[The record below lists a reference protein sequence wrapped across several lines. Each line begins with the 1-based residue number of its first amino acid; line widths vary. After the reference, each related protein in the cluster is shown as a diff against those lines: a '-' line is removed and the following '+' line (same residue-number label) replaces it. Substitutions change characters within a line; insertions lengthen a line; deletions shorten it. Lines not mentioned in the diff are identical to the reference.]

1 MFIDLHTHNA
11 EHDERC
17 IKIVSSNTVTSAANT
32 LFSVGIHPWYITN
45 SWQEDIQSIAAIAG
59 DKRVAAIGE
68 CGIDM
73 VKSAAGIETQK
84 EILKAHI
91 AISEKEEKPLIL
103 HCVKGYDTIIALY
116 KESRPR
122 QAWII
127 HGFRGKPEQ
136 AAQLLRVGF
145 YLSYGEK
152 YNRDSLAATPLD
164 RLFIESDT
172 SATSIGEIYHS
183 IAMELGT
190 STETLMAAT
199 QKNAEKCNIR
209 TTAQ

>member
-17 IKIVSSNTVTSAANT
+17 IKIVSSNTVTSAAST
-32 LFSVGIHPWYITN
+32 LFSVGIHPWDITD
-45 SWQEDIQSIAAIAG
+45 SWQEDIQRIAAIAG
-59 DKRVAAIGE
+59 DKRVVAIGE
-68 CGIDM
+68 CGIDKI
-73 VKSAAGIETQK
+73 KSLAGIEIQK
-84 EILKAHI
+84 EVLKAHI

-103 HCVKGYDTIIALY
+103 HCVKGFDSIIALH

-136 AAQLLRVGF
+136 AAQLLREGF

-152 YNRDSLAATPLD
+152 HNHDSLVTTPLD

-172 SATSIGEIYHS
+172 STTSIGKIYHS

-190 STETLMAAT
+190 STEALMAAT
-199 QKNAEKCNIR
+199 QENATKCNIR

>member
-11 EHDERC
+11 EHDGRC

-32 LFSVGIHPWYITN
+32 LFSAGIHPWGISD
-45 SWQEDIQSIAAIAG
+45 SWQEDIQRIAAIAG
-59 DKRVAAIGE
+59 DKRVVAIGE
-68 CGIDM
+68 CGIDKI
-73 VKSAAGIETQK
+73 KSLAGIETQK
-84 EILKAHI
+84 EVLKAHI

-103 HCVKGYDTIIALY
+103 HCVKGFDSIIALH

-136 AAQLLRVGF
+136 AAQLLREGF

-152 YNRDSLAATPLD
+152 HNHDSLVAMPLD

-172 SATSIGEIYHS
+172 STTSIGEIYHS

-190 STETLMAAT
+190 STEALMAAT
-199 QKNAEKCNIR
+199 QENATKCNIR

>member
-17 IKIVSSNTVTSAANT
+17 IKIVSSNTLTSAANT
-32 LFSVGIHPWYITN
+32 LFSAGIHPWDISD
-45 SWQEDIQSIAAIAG
+45 SWQEDIQRIAAIAG
-59 DKRVAAIGE
+59 DKRVVAIGE
-68 CGIDM
+68 CGIDKI
-73 VKSAAGIETQK
+73 KSLAGIETQK
-84 EILKAHI
+84 EVLKAHI

-103 HCVKGYDTIIALY
+103 HCVKGFDSIIALH

-136 AAQLLRVGF
+136 AAQLLREGF

-152 YNRDSLAATPLD
+152 HNHDSLVATPLD

-172 SATSIGEIYHS
+172 STTSIGEIYHS

-190 STETLMAAT
+190 STEALMAAT
-199 QKNAEKCNIR
+199 QENATKCNIR